1 MANGHV
7 VFRETNFR
15 SRTATIFGQRDCCPG
30 HFTVAAANSYS
41 HKFLPVISIGLLLLT
56 IALSAWI
63 IVRERAVAAVAG
75 KLEAALG
82 TGDPLNR
89 KMRAATSRLNEA
101 ATAVAS
107 RLASVGH
114 RLPQRNTVT
123 GMATRELLMDAID
136 NRSPNQDGSSGGGDT
151 ALGVIELL
159 DFERLCAFDAPGAD
173 HLIKAVAARIN
184 DMIDPAR
191 AVAQIDRGRFA
202 IWFGAIPIDDA
213 RAEFQALC
221 YALRNRVIG
230 ETIDLLPQFSC
241 GMAIEQGEKLP
252 GPELLA
258 RAIAV
263 LVSGDGQAS
272 VDNDLRIVSARQRY
286 VYEQGLRQAITRQ
299 EFRLAYQPFVNVE
312 QERVSGGEALL
323 RWSSKDH
330 GEVTPSVFVPIVEAI
345 GMAEEVGN
353 WVLNE
358 ACDEAARWP
367 FSGLSD
373 LRVAVNL
380 SALQLGRGD
389 FDTVV
394 QRMLKRH
401 SMPGRALELELTE
414 TVAAGKS
421 HGISDLFQR
430 LRALGVSMSI
440 DDFGTGFSSLS
451 YLKNLKFDKLK
462 IDREFVASVDCQRD
476 SQAICQSIIALGR
489 GLGIEVLA
497 EGVERWEEFAWLR
510 RHGCTLYQGYYFSKP
525 LPPREFVAFATD
537 RETIRTLIDVG
548 PTALTTRL
556 NEHIA

>member
-1 MANGHV
+1 VPDQHDASYG
-7 VFRETNFR
+7 RR
-15 SRTATIFGQRDCCPG
+15 AI
-30 HFTVAAANSYS
+30 AAINPFFPTSPAMIT
-41 HKFLPVISIGLLLLT
+41 LGLLLILVA
-56 IALSAWI
+56 ILSAWI
-63 IVRERAVAAVAG
+63 IFRERAIAAIAG
-75 KLEAALG
+75 QLEEAVDL
-82 TGDPLNR
+82 TNPVDR
-89 KMRAATSRLNEA
+89 KTRSATSRLNDA
-101 ATAVAS
+101 AKVVGS
-107 RLASVGH
+107 RLAIVGH

-123 GMATRELLMDAID
+123 GMATREFLMDAID
-136 NRSPNQDGSSGGGDT
+136 NRDSGPRGHASHRDT

-173 HLIKAVAARIN
+173 HLIKAVATRIT
-184 DMIDPAR
+184 DMVDPAR

-221 YALRNRVIG
+221 YALRNRVTG

-241 GMAIEQGEKLP
+241 GMAVEQGERLA
-252 GPELLA
+252 GPEMLA

-263 LVSGDGQAS
+263 LVSGDGQAT
-272 VDNDLRIVSARQRY
+272 VDNDLRIVSARQRF
-286 VYEQGLRQAITRQ
+286 VYEQGLRHAIARH
-299 EFRLAYQPFVNVE
+299 EFRLVYQPFINVE

-330 GEVTPSVFVPIVEAI
+330 GDVTPSVFVPIVEAI

-401 SMPGRALELELTE
+401 AMPARALELELTE

-421 HGISDLFQR
+421 HGISELFQR
-430 LRALGVSMSI
+430 LRALGVSMSV

-462 IDREFVASVDCQRD
+462 IDREFVTSVDRQRD

-497 EGVERWEEFAWLR
+497 EGVETFDEFAWLR
-510 RHGCTLYQGYYFSKP
+510 RHGCCLFQGYYFSRP
-525 LPPREFVAFATD
+525 LPPREFVAFASD
-537 RETIRTLIDVG
+537 RDNIRALIDVG
-548 PTALTTRL
+548 PTALKNRI
-556 NEHIA
+556 NEHMA